1 MLRDGRS
8 HARLKPDP
16 ISASSCRPIIR
27 LDKTV
32 RSNTLEGLW
41 LRCDNIEI
49 DDLHCLIGFTLFF
62 SLPPFFLILLLPNF
76 FFFVI
81 FSYFTLSSFDLI
93 VIWKVIGFYRG
104 SLYTCIHV
112 WICIWFEKSTF
123 CNVVWLIVLNLVG
136 RCIHFHFVCSFK
148 WSDKKIISKI
158 DDSGIIIYLNGYF
171 KGFVNTSGGVGVDIK
186 IEKLVN
192 RK

>member
-76 FFFVI
+76 FFFCYFFLFYFI
-81 FSYFTLSSFDLI
+81 FFRLDRYLESNRVL
-93 VIWKVIGFYRG
+93 RG

-158 DDSGIIIYLNGYF
+158 DDSGIVEYCW
-171 KGFVNTSGGVGVDIK
+171 
-186 IEKLVN
+186 
-192 RK
+192 